1 MSLDPS
7 PDLAPNLQ
15 ISLDPWQQEFIDTKG
30 DKLLCTGRQV
40 GKSVISSI
48 DAALWALKNPKKIV
62 LMIAPTERQAY
73 ALFEKTLDVIYH
85 TDKKQIKK
93 GKFRP
98 TKSKIQLKNGTI
110 IWCLPTGLSGLGIR
124 FLTVHRLYADEAS
137 RIPEMVWDAVTP
149 MMLTTGGDTILL
161 STPFGTSGYFYDTL
175 INKKGAFGSYTRF
188 RTDSLTVMQERKLTL
203 TWTEFQ
209 RDKAIE
215 RIEQE
220 KARMSALAFAQ
231 EYMGQ
236 PLDDLKQVFPDS
248 LLKEVCV
255 LPRPR
260 QVLNDRQY
268 FLGQD
273 IAGMGKDLSTWEVLD
288 GTDKEN
294 INQVEHLARN
304 RVRTP
309 DRVKITLDL
318 ERKYRFKRIG
328 VDTGGLG
335 SGDFDYLLNEEHTR
349 RKVIALNNSSRW
361 LDRDKK
367 RSTRLLK
374 EDMYNNLL
382 ALMEHKHIKLLKD
395 EDVYHSLRS
404 IQFEKHGMNIRYHGS
419 DSHVAEGL
427 IRAAWLCHT
436 KPLSIYIH
444 WT

>member
-1 MSLDPS
+1 M
-7 PDLAPNLQ
+7 DLALQNLT
-15 ISLDPWQQEFIDTKG
+15 ITLDPWQQEFIETKG

-48 DAALWALKNPKKIV
+48 DAALWALKHPKKIV

-73 ALFEKTLDVIYH
+73 ALFEKTLDVIYR
-85 TDKKQIKK
+85 TDKKQIKR

-161 STPFGTSGYFYDTL
+161 STPFGTDGYFYDCL
-175 INKKGAFGSYTRF
+175 INKKNGFNSYTRF
-188 RTDSLTVMQERKLTL
+188 RTDSLKVMEDRAICA
-203 TWTEFQ
+203 TWSEFQ
-209 RDKAIE
+209 REKAIE
-215 RIEQE
+215 RIGQE

-255 LPRPR
+255 LPRPP
-260 QVLNDRQY
+260 QVLKGNQY

-273 IAGMGKDLSTWEVLD
+273 IAGMGKDLSTWEILD
-288 GTDKEN
+288 GTDKNEIKQIEN
-294 INQVEHLARN
+294 ITKR
-304 RVRTP
+304 RVRTN
-309 DRVKITLDL
+309 DRVNITIGL
-318 ERKYRFKRIG
+318 EAKYRFKRIG
-328 VDTGGLG
+328 IDTGGLG
-335 SGDFDYLLNEEHTR
+335 SGDFDYLLAENGTK
-349 RKVIALNNSSRW
+349 RKVVSLNNSSRW
-361 LDRDKK
+361 LDNEKK
-367 RSTRLLK
+367 KSTRLLK

-436 KPLSIYIH
+436 KPLSIYLY
-444 WT
+444 